1 MHRSFSGVFGRR
13 FLAAAFPFAPPYQM
27 ISEAMKNSR
36 AVLFLAV
43 CGTETVVFGMAEVIY
58 LKVRRDFENVV
69 PSD

>member
-1 MHRSFSGVFGRR
+1 
-13 FLAAAFPFAPPYQM
+13 
-27 ISEAMKNSR
+27 MKNSR